1 MFGGVDGGSGGGGE
15 VARKILTLRT
25 GMGGVGREGLL
36 VWTGERVG
44 MVRYGEMGEMAEGA
58 EEWEEEVVDGL
69 VGREER
75 IYGMT
80 MRRALETQADEVR
93 FLRGL
98 GLGG

>member
-1 MFGGVDGGSGGGGE
+1 MFGGGDGGSRGGGE

-25 GMGGVGREGLL
+25 GTGGVGREGLL

-44 MVRYGEMGEMAEGA
+44 MVRYGETVADEAG
-58 EEWEEEVVDGL
+58 EWEEEVVDGL

-80 MRRALETQADEVR
+80 MRRALERQADEVR